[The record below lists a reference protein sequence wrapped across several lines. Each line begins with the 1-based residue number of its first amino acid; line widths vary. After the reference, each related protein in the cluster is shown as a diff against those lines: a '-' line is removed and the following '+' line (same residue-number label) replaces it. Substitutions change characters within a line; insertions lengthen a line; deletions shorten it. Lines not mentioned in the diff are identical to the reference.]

1 MDSPS
6 FEGILEEPGSSGI
19 QSSDFWERRVRV
31 FITSQP
37 KDSGFEPYPVSL
49 FHVGEVYELGPQ
61 LAARL
66 ITEGYGVIAGQ
77 VDGNVRSEQ
86 QAKK

>member
-1 MDSPS
+1 
-6 FEGILEEPGSSGI
+6 
-19 QSSDFWERRVRV
+19 VRV

-49 FHVGEVYELGPQ
+49 FHVGQVYDLGPQ

-66 ITEGYGVIAGQ
+66 ITEGYGVMAGQ
-77 VDGNVRSEQ
+77 ADGSVGPER
-86 QAKK
+86 QAEK